1 MVVGPGRTVGERLI
15 NDPRL
20 ALVSFT
26 GSSEVCCVGCVFGV
40 GLVGLGL
47 GAWGWLVGVGVVAWA
62 QSIVPRQPPMLV
74 HGLCGRSLC
83 VLCVSA

>member
-26 GSSEVCCVGCVFGV
+26 GSSEVRVFYAC
-40 GLVGLGL
+40 LL
-47 GAWGWLVGVGVVAWA
+47 
-62 QSIVPRQPPMLV
+62 
-74 HGLCGRSLC
+74 LC
-83 VLCVSA
+83 VRVSLAAEPCS

>member
-26 GSSEVCCVGCVFGV
+26 GSSEVRVFCVRAFCCVHARACLPCLLPLSLAVSYV
-40 GLVGLGL
+40 VHRS
-47 GAWGWLVGVGVVAWA
+47 GVVC
-62 QSIVPRQPPMLV
+62 SLV
-74 HGLCGRSLC
+74 RHGGR
-83 VLCVSA
+83 